1 MKQHRNL
8 YRIEKFIVFLCIF
21 TFPLHGIITNYMRHN
36 PALWNNFFRS
46 GYHIFFYDLMS
57 FAMIFAFGSFMGIV
71 FHICNSA
78 RKSADLKNTEITHHT
93 MLKQQEELK
102 NLKSTILKKQYYID
116 HYLHIAEQLGNEQR
130 YEEMS
135 SLISSLSSHV
145 KRNYPDTFCKNALLN
160 TLLQEKKAIADR
172 LEINC
177 QFRILLPESFDCV
190 FSDITITSLFS
201 NLLDNAIETC
211 ELCNSEEKNP
221 FISLT
226 TNFKANVFMI
236 HMQNSKNPEEIFTH
250 QTNKTQNS
258 ALHCH
263 GLAII
268 EDIVTQYHGT
278 YKWVDEGACFSC
290 HLMLQFSEECH

>member
-116 HYLHIAEQLGNEQR
+116 HYLHIA
-130 YEEMS
+130 
-135 SLISSLSSHV
+135 
-145 KRNYPDTFCKNALLN
+145 
-160 TLLQEKKAIADR
+160 
-172 LEINC
+172 
-177 QFRILLPESFDCV
+177 
-190 FSDITITSLFS
+190 
-201 NLLDNAIETC
+201 
-211 ELCNSEEKNP
+211 
-221 FISLT
+221 
-226 TNFKANVFMI
+226 
-236 HMQNSKNPEEIFTH
+236 
-250 QTNKTQNS
+250 
-258 ALHCH
+258 
-263 GLAII
+263 
-268 EDIVTQYHGT
+268 
-278 YKWVDEGACFSC
+278 
-290 HLMLQFSEECH
+290 

>member
-36 PALWNNFFRS
+36 PALWNHFFRS

-190 FSDITITSLFS
+190 FF
-201 NLLDNAIETC
+201 
-211 ELCNSEEKNP
+211 
-221 FISLT
+221 
-226 TNFKANVFMI
+226 
-236 HMQNSKNPEEIFTH
+236 
-250 QTNKTQNS
+250 
-258 ALHCH
+258 
-263 GLAII
+263 
-268 EDIVTQYHGT
+268 
-278 YKWVDEGACFSC
+278 
-290 HLMLQFSEECH
+290 

>member
-1 MKQHRNL
+1 
-8 YRIEKFIVFLCIF
+8 
-21 TFPLHGIITNYMRHN
+21 
-36 PALWNNFFRS
+36 
-46 GYHIFFYDLMS
+46 MS

-160 TLLQEKKAIADR
+160 TLLQ
-172 LEINC
+172 
-177 QFRILLPESFDCV
+177 
-190 FSDITITSLFS
+190 
-201 NLLDNAIETC
+201 
-211 ELCNSEEKNP
+211 
-221 FISLT
+221 
-226 TNFKANVFMI
+226 
-236 HMQNSKNPEEIFTH
+236 
-250 QTNKTQNS
+250 
-258 ALHCH
+258 
-263 GLAII
+263 
-268 EDIVTQYHGT
+268 
-278 YKWVDEGACFSC
+278 
-290 HLMLQFSEECH
+290 

>member
-1 MKQHRNL
+1 MAGKTRPFIHPFISSMILRNDFFNDRKTMTMKS
-8 YRIEKFIVFLCIF
+8 RIL
-21 TFPLHGIITNYMRHN
+21 
-36 PALWNNFFRS
+36 
-46 GYHIFFYDLMS
+46 
-57 FAMIFAFGSFMGIV
+57 
-71 FHICNSA
+71 
-78 RKSADLKNTEITHHT
+78 
-93 MLKQQEELK
+93 
-102 NLKSTILKKQYYID
+102 
-116 HYLHIAEQLGNEQR
+116 R

-201 NLLDNAIETC
+201 NLLDNAIEAC
-211 ELCNSEEKNP
+211 ELCNSEEKKP

-258 ALHCH
+258 ALHAH
-263 GLAII
+263 GVRNRLLYF
-268 EDIVTQYHGT
+268 V
-278 YKWVDEGACFSC
+278 W
-290 HLMLQFSEECH
+290 